1 MKKTRLVALVALV
14 VVCIAGWAILGL
26 NTMNDV
32 KTQQN
37 TVEAAQYYRGKKLFQ
52 LSLQNY
58 QSAIAA
64 KPTQALYDEYL
75 AACAEYYEDCPTR
88 NVRNTE
94 ESAYAAAVAA
104 YPERADYWEKYA
116 AIYYEDGDYDT
127 VVDVL
132 KSADAAKVSFN
143 DTMMQYWNEAYY
155 ACETSAANYESQA

>member
-64 KPTQALYDEYL
+64 KPTQGA
-75 AACAEYYEDCPTR
+75 
-88 NVRNTE
+88 VR
-94 ESAYAAAVAA
+94 
-104 YPERADYWEKYA
+104 
-116 AIYYEDGDYDT
+116 
-127 VVDVL
+127 
-132 KSADAAKVSFN
+132 
-143 DTMMQYWNEAYY
+143 
-155 ACETSAANYESQA
+155 

>member
-14 VVCIAGWAILGL
+14 VVCIAGWAILVL
-26 NTMNDV
+26 NTMNEV

-58 QSAIAA
+58 QSAIAE
-64 KPTQALYDEYL
+64 KPTEALYDEYL

-94 ESAYAAAVAA
+94 ESAYASAVAA

-143 DTMMQYWNEAYY
+143 DTMP
-155 ACETSAANYESQA
+155 TK

>member
-37 TVEAAQYYRGKKLFQ
+37 TVEAAQDYRGKKLFQ

-64 KPTQALYDEYL
+64 KPTQALSGSL
-75 AACAEYYEDCPTR
+75 R
-88 NVRNTE
+88 G
-94 ESAYAAAVAA
+94 
-104 YPERADYWEKYA
+104 
-116 AIYYEDGDYDT
+116 I
-127 VVDVL
+127 L
-132 KSADAAKVSFN
+132 
-143 DTMMQYWNEAYY
+143 
-155 ACETSAANYESQA
+155 

>member
-58 QSAIAA
+58 QRRCTMSIWQPARNIMRTARREMCAIPKNRPMRRRLRHTRSAPITGKSMRQSIMKTAI
-64 KPTQALYDEYL
+64 T
-75 AACAEYYEDCPTR
+75 TR
-88 NVRNTE
+88 W
-94 ESAYAAAVAA
+94 S
-104 YPERADYWEKYA
+104 
-116 AIYYEDGDYDT
+116 
-127 VVDVL
+127 
-132 KSADAAKVSFN
+132 
-143 DTMMQYWNEAYY
+143 M
-155 ACETSAANYESQA
+155 C

>member
-37 TVEAAQYYRGKKLFQ
+37 TVEAAQDYRGKKLFQ

-64 KPTQALYDEYL
+64 KPTQALYAEYL
-75 AACAEYYEDCPTR
+75 AACAEY
-88 NVRNTE
+88 
-94 ESAYAAAVAA
+94 
-104 YPERADYWEKYA
+104 
-116 AIYYEDGDYDT
+116 
-127 VVDVL
+127 
-132 KSADAAKVSFN
+132 
-143 DTMMQYWNEAYY
+143 
-155 ACETSAANYESQA
+155 